1 MSSLMDQITYNPEAE
16 KKKQEEEAEKKRLE
30 EEAEKKRLEEEA
42 EKKRLEEEAKAKSQE
57 TATPPPSPKEEIDDS
72 APKVENDPPK
82 KDTPPTEPPKPRE
95 PEKKIPIDFTED
107 IKALTELKQQGNA
120 LIKTDYKAALE
131 KYEEGLT
138 KMKPLMEKASGQRDF
153 NPQVKE
159 LTTLKKSFMS
169 NLALCYMKDKQYQN
183 ALNLDIEIIS
193 IDNTFDK
200 SYARLFTAY
209 KELGQKEQA
218 IYFGG
223 ILKSGFN
230 QETLDKYPELIKEID
245 ALTEEVQKQI
255 KEENAK
261 RRAALIKKI
270 ATIAIPVIV
279 LIAAVGFYFYKKK
292 SIAS

>member
-16 KKKQEEEAEKKRLE
+16 KKKQEEE
-30 EEAEKKRLEEEA
+30 EAEKKRLEEET
-42 EKKRLEEEAKAKSQE
+42 EKKRLEEEAKAKE
-57 TATPPPSPKEEIDDS
+57 TTSPPPKEEVDDS

-95 PEKKIPIDFTED
+95 PEKKIPIDFTDD
-107 IKALTELKQQGNA
+107 IKALTELKQQGNS

-169 NLALCYMKDKQYQN
+169 NLALCYMKDKQYQS

-270 ATIAIPVIV
+270 ATIAIPIIV
-279 LIAAVGFYFYKKK
+279 LVAAVGFYFYKKK

>member
-16 KKKQEEEAEKKRLE
+16 KKKQEE

-42 EKKRLEEEAKAKSQE
+42 EKKRLEEEAKAKE
-57 TATPPPSPKEEIDDS
+57 TTSPPPKEEVDDS

-95 PEKKIPIDFTED
+95 PEKKIPIDFTDD
-107 IKALTELKQQGNA
+107 IKALTELKQQGNS

-169 NLALCYMKDKQYQN
+169 NLALCYMKDKQYQS

-270 ATIAIPVIV
+270 ATIAIPIIV
-279 LIAAVGFYFYKKK
+279 LVAAVGFYFYKKK

>member
-16 KKKQEEEAEKKRLE
+16 KKKQEEEEAEKKRLE

-42 EKKRLEEEAKAKSQE
+42 EKKRLEEEAKAKE
-57 TATPPPSPKEEIDDS
+57 ATSNTNKDEEES
-72 APKVENDPPK
+72 GPKVENDPPK
-82 KDTPPTEPPKPRE
+82 KEDPPTEPPKPRE

-107 IKALTELKQQGNA
+107 IKALTELKQQGND
-120 LIKTDYKAALE
+120 LIKSDFKAALE
-131 KYEEGLT
+131 KYEEGLN

-169 NLALCYMKDKQYQN
+169 NLALCYMKDKQYQR

-209 KELGQKEQA
+209 KELDQKDQA

-223 ILKSGFN
+223 ILKSRFN
-230 QETLDKYPELIKEID
+230 QETLDKYPDLIKEVD

-261 RRAALIKKI
+261 RRAALIKKV
-270 ATIAIPVIV
+270 ATIAVPIVI